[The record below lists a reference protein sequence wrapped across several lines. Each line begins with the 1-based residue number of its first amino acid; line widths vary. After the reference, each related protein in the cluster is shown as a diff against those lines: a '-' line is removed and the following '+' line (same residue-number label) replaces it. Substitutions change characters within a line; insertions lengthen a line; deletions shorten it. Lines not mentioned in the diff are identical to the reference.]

1 MNLKEWGAHG
11 RSWRGWE
18 RNDTNSV
25 PIKFSKIKKSVFTG
39 NIWQMAM
46 LDWEK
51 ASGSDSSKGSAFLFT
66 AGVSTGFYI
75 CFSWTT
81 REGTMETSR
90 ATIYMCHGYLFVCGG
105 IWMGQDTDD
114 YETGSVGVIIQF
126 YISGGYITL
135 DCPQTLPLFQTV
147 SFPYPLLNMLQ
158 KHIHF
163 RSWGGL
169 SAMSSRRVS
178 THPGRGKSL
187 VAGSRQVSPFV
198 CSPCSR
204 LQTTLWLWPQHAEN
218 PGPEAFC
225 PGNACQT
232 LDNFS
237 ALLHPAQ
244 CFLPLS

>member
-105 IWMGQDTDD
+105 LWMGQDTDD
-114 YETGSVGVIIQF
+114 YETGSVGVVIQF
-126 YISGGYITL
+126 YIHSYLEATL
-135 DCPQTLPLFQTV
+135 HWIALRPSP
-147 SFPYPLLNMLQ
+147 
-158 KHIHF
+158 
-163 RSWGGL
+163 
-169 SAMSSRRVS
+169 SSRPLASPTHYWTCSKNISISGAEEVCQLWVAEELALILGGGRV
-178 THPGRGKSL
+178 
-187 VAGSRQVSPFV
+187 
-198 CSPCSR
+198 
-204 LQTTLWLWPQHAEN
+204 
-218 PGPEAFC
+218 
-225 PGNACQT
+225 
-232 LDNFS
+232 
-237 ALLHPAQ
+237 
-244 CFLPLS
+244 